1 MKGAAMIKPKRTFAT
16 MLGAVAFLATLPATA
31 SAPQRPYY
39 GLWLIAEA
47 HPAPWYNPS
56 DPGTRP
62 FDDHLVGK
70 SIVYSPSRIV
80 GPRLLACKRPHYRML
95 EVGADYLF
103 QGGLT
108 APAAQAAALGFR
120 GNRIATL
127 ETGCAGA
134 IDFHFINASTALFAL
149 DNMVYTLRKQAR

>member
-1 MKGAAMIKPKRTFAT
+1 MACLGALPGAAS
-16 MLGAVAFLATLPATA
+16 A
-31 SAPQRPYY
+31 SQRPFY
-39 GLWLIAEA
+39 GRWLIAEA
-47 HPAPWYNPS
+47 RPALWYNPS
-56 DPGTRP
+56 DPGTVP

-80 GPRLLACKRPHYRML
+80 GPRVLACRVPQYRML

-108 APAAQAAALGFR
+108 APAAQATALGFR

-127 ETGCAGA
+127 ATGCAGA
-134 IDFHFINASTALFAL
+134 IDFHFINGATALFAL
-149 DNMVYTLRKQAR
+149 DNMV

>member
-1 MKGAAMIKPKRTFAT
+1 MMKPKRTFAA
-16 MLGAVAFLATLPATA
+16 MLAALACLAAVPATA
-31 SAPQRPYY
+31 SAPQRPFY
-39 GLWLIAEA
+39 GRWLIAEA

-56 DPGTRP
+56 DPGTAP

-70 SIVYSPSRIV
+70 SIVYMTAHIV
-80 GPRLLACKRPHYRML
+80 GPRLLACRGPHYRML
-95 EVGADYLF
+95 EATPDYLF

-134 IDFHFINASTALFAL
+134 IDFHFVNETTALFAL
-149 DNMVYTLRKQAR
+149 DNMVYTLRKQVR

>member
-1 MKGAAMIKPKRTFAT
+1 MNPKRTIAATFA
-16 MLGAVAFLATLPATA
+16 ALACLAALPATA
-31 SAPQRPYY
+31 AAPQRPFY
-39 GLWLIAEA
+39 GRWLIAEA
-47 HPAPWYNPS
+47 HSAPWYNPS
-56 DPGTRP
+56 DSGTRP

-70 SIVYSPSRIV
+70 SIVYMPSRIV
-80 GPRLLACKRPHYRML
+80 GPRLLACKGPRYRML
-95 EVGADYLF
+95 ETTPDYLF

-120 GNRIATL
+120 GSRIATL

-134 IDFHFINASTALFAL
+134 IDFHFINDSTALFAL